1 MSPLL
6 RRAQAAPDHRPGTGP
21 RRLLPRRPRTG
32 RTPLPTIVVL
42 LALAGACALSLPLLG
57 LGSRVS
63 WGQLP
68 HLLASDSARSALLL
82 SLRTCLA
89 STAACVVLGVPL
101 ALVLARQWPGV
112 RLARVLAV
120 LPMTMPPV
128 VAGIALLSTLGRRG
142 LLGARLEAWGVG
154 VAFSTTAVVI
164 AQVFVSLPYLVVT
177 LEAALRTRDTRPETV
192 ARTLGA
198 GPWRVLL
205 SITLPLVAPALA
217 RGTALALGRSLGEF
231 GATLAF
237 AGSREGVTRTM
248 PLAIYLARESDT
260 PTALALA
267 VLLIAVSFAVVGATT
282 LRWDRLLAAACPGA
296 GARATRTWPPPG
308 AERPDP
314 CDAPISTSTATS
326 DATRSTPDSNG
337 TCPAATRSTTVGPG
351 PGSGVS
357 TSRGEDLEVVFSSP
371 ERDVVVNLLAPAGRV
386 TALLG
391 PNGSGKSTVCAVAAG
406 LLDATAG
413 RVSLGGR
420 ILDGPEDFVAAGRR
434 EVALLGQAP
443 TLFPHMC
450 VLDNVAFGPRCRG
463 LPRGEARSLARS
475 ELAAVGAAHLADRPC
490 GTLSGGQAAR
500 VALARALA
508 IRPRVLI
515 LDEPTASLD
524 VSARQELRHLV
535 SRRAREEGLT
545 VLLVTHDVVDVAA
558 LADTVVVL
566 EQGRVVETGET
577 DHVLSCPGSDFTA
590 RLTGTAVLTGTLAGS
605 PQAPAVEL
613 SAGPATHPATVPD
626 SEPTSR
632 TGAVHAAATAE
643 WTAEQRSEQGS
654 GQWPGHGP
662 RTIVHGR
669 PEEAIEGFQ
678 PGLPGTAL
686 VPPDAVALY
695 RNAPQGSPR
704 NVLAGTVRSLERVGA
719 LVEVQVEV
727 AAGQRLRATVTAGAV
742 TDLGIE
748 ADQELWAVVKA
759 VEVRIV
765 PRRAP
770 AAELPQVPRTV
781 GTQPSRPSRPSPSS
795 DREQT

>member
-1 MSPLL
+1 M
-6 RRAQAAPDHRPGTGP
+6 
-21 RRLLPRRPRTG
+21 
-32 RTPLPTIVVL
+32 L
-42 LALAGACALSLPLLG
+42 LALAGACALILPLAG

-63 WGQLP
+63 WGQVP
-68 HLLASDSARSALLL
+68 HLLASDGARSALLL

-89 STAACVVLGVPL
+89 STTVCVVLGVPL
-101 ALVLARQWPGV
+101 ALVLAQRWPGV

-177 LEAALRTRDTRPETV
+177 LEAALRSRDTRPETV

-267 VLLIAVSFAVVGATT
+267 TLLTAVSFVVVGATT
-282 LRWDRLLAAACPGA
+282 LRWDRLVAAVRRA
-296 GARATRTWPPPG
+296 GAALVVRTQPHPG
-308 AERPDP
+308 AETPDAY
-314 CDAPISTSTATS
+314 DAPNTASTATS
-326 DATRSTPDSNG
+326 DATRSTPDGNG
-337 TCPAATRSTTVGPG
+337 TCPTATRSTTASTG
-351 PGSGVS
+351 PGSGAP

-371 ERDVVVNLLAPAGRV
+371 ERDVVVSLLAPAGRV

-406 LLDATAG
+406 LVDATGG
-413 RVSLGGR
+413 RVRLGGR
-420 ILDGPEDFVAAGRR
+420 LLDGPEGFVAAGRR
-434 EVALLGQAP
+434 EVALLDQAP
-443 TLFPHMC
+443 TLFPHMS
-450 VLDNVAFGPRCRG
+450 VLDNVAFGPRCQG
-463 LPRGEARSLARS
+463 LSPAQARSRAWA
-475 ELAAVGAAHLADRPC
+475 ELDAAGATHLAGRPS
-490 GTLSGGQAAR
+490 GALSGGQAAR

-508 IRPRVLI
+508 TRPRVLV

-524 VSARQELRHLV
+524 VAARQEMRHLV
-535 SRRAREEGLT
+535 ARRTREEGLT
-545 VLLVTHDVVDVAA
+545 VLLVTHDVLDVVA
-558 LADTVVVL
+558 LADVVIVL
-566 EQGRVVETGET
+566 ERGRVVETGET
-577 DHVLSCPGSDFTA
+577 DQVLSCPGSDFTA
-590 RLTGTAVLTGTLAGS
+590 QMTGTTVLAGTLAGS
-605 PQAPAVEL
+605 PQAPALEL
-613 SAGPATHPATVPD
+613 SDAPPTEPATVPG
-626 SEPTSR
+626 SEPDSR
-632 TGAVHAAATAE
+632 AGAVRDAVATD
-643 WTAEQRSEQGS
+643 WTAGQWS
-654 GQWPGHGP
+654 GQDP

-669 PEEAIEGFQ
+669 PGEVIEGFQ

-695 RNAPQGSPR
+695 RDAPQGSPR
-704 NVLAGTVRSLERVGA
+704 NVLRGAVRSLERVGA
-719 LVEVQVEV
+719 LVEVTVEV
-727 AAGQRLRATVTAGAV
+727 APGQRLRATVTTGAV
-742 TDLGIE
+742 ADLGIGVG
-748 ADQELWAVVKA
+748 QKLWAVVKA
-759 VEVRIV
+759 VEVRVV

-770 AAELPQVPRTV
+770 TPAASEAPEDPEAPRTV
-781 GTQPSRPSRPSPSS
+781 GAPPSRPSRSSPLLGPGA
-795 DREQT
+795 DNHEP